1 MHAKTR
7 WNGCAIIVHDGDIT
21 KIAADAIVNAANPGL
36 WAGGGVCGAIH
47 RAGGPAV
54 SEACKLVVA
63 QKGPIPVGQ
72 AAITAGGALPARHV
86 IHAVGPTYGEDPAGA
101 PVLLASAYTSSLRL
115 AREYGLRSVAFP
127 CISTGIFGYPPDE
140 ACRVVLEAVRI
151 DLETHNEIE
160 QVVFCVFG
168 AAEFARYDGALS
180 EDGSE

>member
-1 MHAKTR
+1 MHTKTR

-21 KIAADAIVNAANPGL
+21 KISADAIVNAANPGL

-47 RAGGPAV
+47 RAGGPLV
-54 SEACKLVVA
+54 SEACKQVVA

-115 AREYGLRSVAFP
+115 AREYGLAQRGFP
-127 CISTGIFGYPPDE
+127 VY
-140 ACRVVLEAVRI
+140 
-151 DLETHNEIE
+151 
-160 QVVFCVFG
+160 
-168 AAEFARYDGALS
+168 
-180 EDGSE
+180 